1 MKSQKGITL
10 VVLIITIILMLI
22 LATVTVTT
30 SINGGLINSTQSAK
44 EEARGMDVAEAKE
57 MWEMSVREDRE
68 NGIQEKTL
76 AQILEELKN
85 KGLLTEKEVNNIKSS
100 EDKAIKIG
108 NRTISFKISD
118 ESAQDYDERKYES
131 IKIGDYVN
139 YDPTVRVDEKNKSKL
154 EYTSPVGTAG
164 SHGNGYAEQIFKAS
178 SKDIEGNSIKWRV
191 YDINKE
197 TGVITLIS
205 EKVIGPERGG
215 TLQNNFILYTGIGYL
230 YSEQE
235 IESACAI
242 YGYGYG
248 ADTSKN
254 ATYTVG
260 GPFDDKITGTIEGTG
275 ARSMDFKD
283 IIDSSPTFLL
293 GTIGSIYYPT
303 MSGDSVGKST
313 EKTDKNLEYSPTQI
327 YYADNSKLGEKK
339 FNLIFKAIDGTTN
352 LTYWLK
358 TRMVRKTTS
367 SNEAN
372 NSMGFCNWCV
382 VNGNRINNKY
392 ICGSTTIKFGSSPAT
407 ELGIRPIVVLKK
419 GIGLT
424 KNTSQ
429 SENQEYATWNLE

>member
-1 MKSQKGITL
+1 MKKEKGITL
-10 VVLIITIILMLI
+10 VALVITIVVMLI
-22 LATVTVTT
+22 LATVTVTV
-30 SINGGLINSTQSAK
+30 SINGGLINTTKSAK
-44 EEARGMDVAEAKE
+44 EESRGMDVAEAKE

-68 NGIQEKTL
+68 NGNQEKTL
-76 AQILEELKN
+76 DQILEELKN
-85 KGLLTEKEVNNIKSS
+85 KGLLTEKEVEEIKES
-100 EDKAIKIG
+100 ETKTITIG
-108 NRTISFKISD
+108 SRTISFDIKNNDIGD
-118 ESAQDYDERKYES
+118 TGIWDKTNMEV
-131 IKIGDYVN
+131 IKIGDYVDYN
-139 YDPTVRVDEKNKSKL
+139 PTQRVSEKNKSKL
-154 EYTSPVGTAG
+154 TYVSPVGTAS
-164 SHGNGYAEQIFKAS
+164 SHGNGYAEQTFEART
-178 SKDIEGNSIKWRV
+178 DIKWRV

-205 EKVIGPERGG
+205 EEVIGPKRGG
-215 TLQNNFILYTGIGYL
+215 TLQKNFILYTGIGYL

-303 MSGDSVGKST
+303 ISGDSVGKST

-327 YYADNSKLGEKK
+327 YYADKSKLGEQK

-367 SNEAN
+367 SDEAN

-382 VNGNRINNKY
+382 VNGNRINNKR
-392 ICGSTTIKFGSSPAT
+392 ICGSTTIKFGSTPAT

-419 GIGLT
+419 GVGLI
-424 KNTSQ
+424 KAENQ
-429 SENQEYATWNLE
+429 SEDQEYIVWNLE

>member
-1 MKSQKGITL
+1 MKNKKGITL
-10 VVLIITIILMLI
+10 VALIITIVVMLI
-22 LATVTVTT
+22 LAAVTVTT

-44 EEARGMDVAEAKE
+44 EESRGMDVAEAKE

-68 NGIQEKTL
+68 NGTQEKTL
-76 AQILEELKN
+76 EEILLELKE
-85 KGLLTEKEVNNIKSS
+85 KGLLTEKEVEEIKTNK
-100 EDKAIKIG
+100 EITIG
-108 NRTISFKISD
+108 NRKISFDI
-118 ESAQDYDERKYES
+118 ENSAINETGTWDKTYIES
-131 IKIGDYVN
+131 IKIGDYIN
-139 YDPTVRVDEKNKSKL
+139 YNPTVRVAEENKNKL
-154 EYTSPVGTAG
+154 EYTSPVGTAS
-164 SHGNGYAEQIFKAS
+164 SHGNGYAEQTFEART
-178 SKDIEGNSIKWRV
+178 DIKWRV
-191 YDINKE
+191 FDINKE

-205 EKVIGPERGG
+205 EEVIGPKRGG
-215 TLQNNFILYTGIGYL
+215 TLQKNFILYTGIGYL

-327 YYADNSKLGEKK
+327 YYADKSKLGEQK

-367 SNEAN
+367 SDEAN

-419 GIGLT
+419 GVGLI
-424 KNTSQ
+424 KAENQ
-429 SENQEYATWNLE
+429 SEDQEYTVWNLE

>member
-22 LATVTVTT
+22 LTTVTVTT

-57 MWEMSVREDRE
+57 MWKMSVREDRE
-68 NGIQEKTL
+68 NGVQEKTL
-76 AQILEELKN
+76 DQILEELKN
-85 KGLLTEKEVNNIKSS
+85 KGLLTEKEVSNIKNS

-139 YDPTVRVDEKNKSKL
+139 YNPTVRVDEKNKSKL

-164 SHGNGYAEQIFKAS
+164 SHGNGYAEQIFKAN

-254 ATYTVG
+254 TTYTVG
-260 GPFDDKITGTIEGTG
+260 GPFDDKITGAIEGTG
-275 ARSMDFKD
+275 ARSMDLTD
-283 IIDSSPTFLL
+283 IISSNPTFLL

-303 MSGDSVGKST
+303 MSGDSLGRST
-313 EKTDKNLEYSPTQI
+313 EKTDKNLEYSSTQK
-327 YYADNSKLGEKK
+327 YDVNELEVGKAK
-339 FNLIFKAIDGTTN
+339 FNLIFKAKDEETN
-352 LTYWLK
+352 LAYWLK
-358 TRMVRKTTS
+358 TRTVRRTIS
-367 SNEAN
+367 SDAAN
-372 NSMGFCNWCV
+372 NSMGFCNWV
-382 VNGNRINNKY
+382 VINGNRVNNKY
-392 ICGSTTIKFGSSPAT
+392 ICGSTTIKFGTSPAT

-424 KNTSQ
+424 KDTSK
-429 SENQEYATWNLE
+429 SENKEYATWNLE

>member
-85 KGLLTEKEVNNIKSS
+85 KGLLTEKEVDNIKNS